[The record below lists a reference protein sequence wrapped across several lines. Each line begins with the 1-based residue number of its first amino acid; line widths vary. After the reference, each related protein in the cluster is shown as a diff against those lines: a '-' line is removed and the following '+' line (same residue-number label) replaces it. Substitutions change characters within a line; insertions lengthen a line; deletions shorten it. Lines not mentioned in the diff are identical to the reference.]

1 MERFD
6 EGKTKPHN
14 VKGLIFSEK
23 FSLAL
28 VGISF
33 LGLLGSIVVFIVCGN
48 WSFSFILNEEKI
60 AQFGDF
66 IGGVI
71 GTLLAFAASLLYN
84 IALKEHQKDIKIN
97 QNSLDKQID
106 DMRSEILNF
115 ASSLSSGKKYN
126 RESFKNIFKTY
137 DKYEKILKENGWE
150 NGLVEESI
158 GYIRETYR
166 DWLKNGKI
174 SGEIK

>member
-1 MERFD
+1 MEKTTMERFD

-71 GTLLAFAASLLYN
+71 GTLLAFAASLLYY
-84 IALKEHQKDIKIN
+84 IALKEQQKDIKIN

-106 DMRSEILNF
+106 EF
-115 ASSLSSGKKYN
+115 AKQ
-126 RESFKNIFKTY
+126 
-137 DKYEKILKENGWE
+137 
-150 NGLVEESI
+150 VEELELSRQV
-158 GYIRETYR
+158 YTNQNT
-166 DWLKNGKI
+166 LP
-174 SGEIK
+174 

>member
-6 EGKTKPHN
+6 QGKTKPHN

-60 AQFGDF
+60 AQFGEVSLYDF
-66 IGGVI
+66 
-71 GTLLAFAASLLYN
+71 TLKRVA
-84 IALKEHQKDIKIN
+84 HIN
-97 QNSLDKQID
+97 C
-106 DMRSEILNF
+106 
-115 ASSLSSGKKYN
+115 
-126 RESFKNIFKTY
+126 
-137 DKYEKILKENGWE
+137 
-150 NGLVEESI
+150 
-158 GYIRETYR
+158 
-166 DWLKNGKI
+166 
-174 SGEIK
+174 

>member
-1 MERFD
+1 MEKTTIERFD

-60 AQFGDF
+60 AQFRDF

-71 GTLLAFAASLLYN
+71 GTLLAFAASLL
-84 IALKEHQKDIKIN
+84 
-97 QNSLDKQID
+97 
-106 DMRSEILNF
+106 
-115 ASSLSSGKKYN
+115 
-126 RESFKNIFKTY
+126 
-137 DKYEKILKENGWE
+137 
-150 NGLVEESI
+150 
-158 GYIRETYR
+158 
-166 DWLKNGKI
+166 
-174 SGEIK
+174 GEFI

>member
-1 MERFD
+1 MDYIRM
-6 EGKTKPHN
+6 
-14 VKGLIFSEK
+14 LFSTDYV
-23 FSLAL
+23 A
-28 VGISF
+28 IF
-33 LGLLGSIVVFIVCGN
+33 LGVFIIMSASVAIFDIISKFLTLFGKPFK
-48 WSFSFILNEEKI
+48 WVKSQDADHEMLLDHEKKI
-60 AQFGDF
+60 EK
-66 IGGVI
+66 
-71 GTLLAFAASLLYN
+71 LAT
-84 IALKEHQKDIKIN
+84 KHQEDTDKIN
-97 QNSLDKQID
+97 KEENAIRRDIANLTNMFLDKQID